1 MSDPDITSE
10 NPAHDAFIHF
20 PEDDGEKKS
29 SYISTIPVAPQLG
42 VALGL
47 LVFVFGITY
56 VGATHALKEQ
66 SAKRELLMESEMSIR
81 EKESAPSTDA
91 FEGVSLEA
99 KSAMVW
105 DVKNKRALFEKNS
118 GEELPLASVT
128 KLMTALIVY
137 ELLDAD
143 DKVAI
148 TLDALRVE
156 GDSGFLA
163 GEEFTV
169 QNLSDLTLIASSND
183 GAAAL
188 SAHGGSVLSAG
199 DDPEAVFVTAMNI
212 RAEEL
217 GLMKTSF
224 RNSTGLDISPSVAGA
239 QGSAEDVSLLMD
251 YIITTVPDAVS
262 LTNLEVTTVKN
273 ENGAYHIAKNTNRDA
288 GTING
293 LLASKTG
300 YTELSGGNLVIAFN
314 AGLDRPIVI
323 TVLGSSYNG
332 RFADTEKLIERT
344 RRQVSG
350 NN

>member
-1 MSDPDITSE
+1 MSDFDTTPETSS
-10 NPAHDAFIHF
+10 HDALEHF
-20 PEDDGEKKS
+20 LEDDSGKKS
-29 SYISTIPVAPQLG
+29 SYISTIPVVPQLG

-56 VGATHALKEQ
+56 IGATHALKEQ
-66 SAKRELLMESEMSIR
+66 NTKRDLLMESEMSIR
-81 EKESAPSTDA
+81 PQKESSAGA
-91 FEGVSLEA
+91 FDGVELEA
-99 KSAMVW
+99 RSAVVW
-105 DVKNKRALFEKNS
+105 DVKNERVLFEKN
-118 GEELPLASVT
+118 GDEELPLASVT

-148 TLDALRVE
+148 TLNALRVE
-156 GDSGFLA
+156 GDSGFQD
-163 GEEFTV
+163 GEEFTM

-188 SAHGGSVLSAG
+188 SARGGNILSEG
-199 DDPEAVFVTAMNI
+199 GDPEEVFVKAMNL

-217 GLMKTSF
+217 GLTKTSF
-224 RNSTGLDISPSVAGA
+224 KNSTGLDISPSVAGA
-239 QGSAEDVSLLMD
+239 YGSARDVSLLMD
-251 YIITTVPDAVS
+251 YIITTVPDAVA

-288 GTING
+288 GTIGG
-293 LLASKTG
+293 LIASKTG

-314 AGLDRPIVI
+314 AGLNRPVVI

-332 RFADTEKLIERT
+332 RFEDTEDLIKRT
-344 RRQVSG
+344 RRYVSE
-350 NN
+350 NQ